1 MIAELAAVGV
11 TAPVVLGGIIPESD
25 RSNLLATGVTTI
37 YTPKDFD
44 IARIMRD
51 IAEIAAKYRK
61 SQK

>member
-1 MIAELAAVGV
+1 
-11 TAPVVLGGIIPESD
+11 VVLGGIIPESD
-25 RSNLLATGVTTI
+25 RSNLLTNGVTAI

-51 IAEIAAKYRK
+51 IAEIAATYRK